1 MAMVMVYIMVT
12 IWMQYSREKGYK
24 FEKALGREICKDKKS
39 CKSTSE
45 RRYDDD
51 ETLADYTPDTALKE
65 HIRQII
71 RHGND
76 IDLNGLLLKK
86 KQRKKI
92 LIYDDDNN
100 NKKNSQNYFNGTFTK
115 LDSLHIN
122 SSPTQTMVMKK
133 SKFQPQHV
141 SFYYPEMIETNR
153 TSPIINHKNY
163 GLILDSMNEN
173 RPYKS
178 SDIITLFK
186 WTNPTLSNVYY
197 PHKIL
202 HLSDDDYQGKS
213 GGGYMKHWQTSSSPS
228 PKSIGKI
235 FRKHHGLEYDD
246 LQRDLINVSVK
257 NRIVR
262 VKGPRGILIRQ
273 FKQQLDIAMVGKK
286 KLRVQKWFGNRKE
299 LATVRTICSHIENM
313 IVGVTKGYLYKMRT
327 VYAHFPINVTT
338 SEKNSVVEIR
348 NFLGEKY
355 IRRVEMASGV
365 TCVNSTAQKDELILE
380 GNDIEAVSRSAALI
394 HQSTLVKNKDIR
406 KFLDGIYVSEK
417 TNVVVE

>member
-1 MAMVMVYIMVT
+1 MMMMMMIMTILFDCLFIISIWITNVFSIHSMAVNINVISPQQPSGLNRTAFVGNTTKSMVFNVKLPDQFIYDNDDDYGGTSLQSLSIGNRLPSLSTTTVATTIDEQNDDDNVNPDKFIKSILQGPSKEFVNDSHNKKTDVSVT
-12 IWMQYSREKGYK
+12 IFHHQAIHDKNKNDNQTNKSINLYGNGYGLHYGYDLDGQYSREKGYK

-100 NKKNSQNYFNGTFTK
+100 NKKNSQNYFNGPFTK

-202 HLSDDDYQGKS
+202 HLSDDDYQGK
-213 GGGYMKHWQTSSSPS
+213 
-228 PKSIGKI
+228 
-235 FRKHHGLEYDD
+235 
-246 LQRDLINVSVK
+246 
-257 NRIVR
+257 
-262 VKGPRGILIRQ
+262 
-273 FKQQLDIAMVGKK
+273 
-286 KLRVQKWFGNRKE
+286 
-299 LATVRTICSHIENM
+299 
-313 IVGVTKGYLYKMRT
+313 
-327 VYAHFPINVTT
+327 
-338 SEKNSVVEIR
+338 
-348 NFLGEKY
+348 
-355 IRRVEMASGV
+355 
-365 TCVNSTAQKDELILE
+365 
-380 GNDIEAVSRSAALI
+380 
-394 HQSTLVKNKDIR
+394 
-406 KFLDGIYVSEK
+406 
-417 TNVVVE
+417 VVVVI